1 MTGSDWTTCWGEV
14 FQVYR
19 ASGPGQIHVGD
30 LVGLHYPR
38 GSIKWLGC
46 RGVNCTKDTCPGQ
59 PTTAHGFAS
68 HEHWYR
74 CWGEVF
80 KIYSKN
86 KSDGTIIN
94 DGDDIMLYYLHDELW
109 VAQDDGDTQKSPC
122 AGTTRPPP
130 LSKFD
135 ICPSETFTIWK
146 KPFTAES

>member
-1 MTGSDWTTCWGEV
+1 MTGNDWTFCFGEV
-14 FQVYR
+14 FKIYR
-19 ASGPGQIHVGD
+19 ASGPGQVHVGD
-30 LVGLHYPR
+30 LVGLYYLR
-38 GSIKWLGC
+38 ERKWLGC

-68 HEHWYR
+68 EDHWYR
-74 CWGEVF
+74 CCGEVF
-80 KIYSKN
+80 RIYATG

-94 DGDDIMLYYLHDELW
+94 DRDDIMLYYLQEQLW

-135 ICPSETFTIWK
+135 ECLLETFMIWK
-146 KPFTAES
+146 KPTQ